1 MGQYR
6 QFILAA
12 TIAITALAVGLL
24 ASYSQP
30 LWVIGL
36 GLCLITALAAWGL
49 LTPFGD
55 AQATEEATAS
65 DHARELE
72 RLGKMLGARLHQG
85 ISCVDTL
92 RSDIASTLES
102 SSISLHHSFNGL
114 SEKAS
119 AERKILDSV
128 VKSLSQDG
136 SADTD
141 NAVSLQHFANE
152 VGSVLDGYVSLFVGV
167 SDKSIQA
174 VHSIQD
180 MVKQFDSMF
189 DLITQIRGIADQT
202 NLLALNAAI
211 EAARAGEAGR
221 GFAVVA
227 DEVRKLSQDSNKLN
241 DQIRERAQSAKET
254 VDTVQHAVS
263 QIASMDMSLALSG
276 KDYLD
281 RMLNELEQL
290 NQHVAGSVAK
300 GAELGESMSQ
310 EVARAVVALQTSDRV
325 SQMVNQLEHVSR
337 ATSDLVDVIER
348 RFAQSETIEIIVQQC
363 IADLERIPEVKVQ
376 GFDKNAAAGGDIEL
390 Y

>member
-1 MGQYR
+1 MGHYR
-6 QFILAA
+6 QNILA
-12 TIAITALAVGLL
+12 IVIVITAVAVGLA
-24 ASYSQP
+24 ASYMSSIVMV
-30 LWVIGL
+30 WL
-36 GLCLITALAAWGL
+36 GLAVIALAALWGL
-49 LTPFGD
+49 LLPPTH
-55 AQATEEATAS
+55 TSEEPES
-65 DHARELE
+65 DGARDLE
-72 RLGKMLGARLHQG
+72 GLGRLLGSRLHQG

-92 RSDIASTLES
+92 RTDIASTLEAS
-102 SSISLHHSFNGL
+102 SMSLHHSFNGL
-114 SEKAS
+114 SEKAA
-119 AERKILDSV
+119 AERQILDGV
-128 VKSLSQDG
+128 IQSLSQN
-136 SADTD
+136 SQADAENT
-141 NAVSLQHFANE
+141 VSLQHFANE

-254 VDTVQHAVS
+254 VDSVQSAVS
-263 QIASMDMSLALSG
+263 KIASMDMSLALSG

-281 RMLNELEQL
+281 KMLNELEQL
-290 NQHVAGSVAK
+290 NQQVAGSVAK

-310 EVARAVVALQTSDRV
+310 EVANAVVALQTSDRV
-325 SQMVNQLEHVSR
+325 SQMVNQLEHVSH
-337 ATSDLVDVIER
+337 ATSALVDVLER
-348 RFAQSETIEIIVQQC
+348 RFAQPESVASIVQQC
-363 IADLERIPEVKVQ
+363 IADLEQIPEVNIQ
-376 GFDKNAAAGGDIEL
+376 GFAKNTSEGGDIEL

>member
-1 MGQYR
+1 MGHYR
-6 QFILAA
+6 QNILAIVIV
-12 TIAITALAVGLL
+12 IAAVAVGLA
-24 ASYSQP
+24 ASYTLSTVIVWLGLAVIAIAALWGILLPPVHTIDEPQP
-30 LWVIGL
+30 DGACDLEGL
-36 GLCLITALAAWGL
+36 G
-49 LTPFGD
+49 
-55 AQATEEATAS
+55 
-65 DHARELE
+65 
-72 RLGKMLGARLHQG
+72 RLLGARLHQG

-92 RSDIASTLES
+92 RADIASTLETS
-102 SSISLHHSFNGL
+102 SMSLHHSFNGL
-114 SEKAS
+114 SEKAA
-119 AERKILDSV
+119 AERQILDGV
-128 VKSLSQDG
+128 IQSLSQN
-136 SADTD
+136 SQADAENT
-141 NAVSLQHFANE
+141 VSLQHFANE

-254 VDTVQHAVS
+254 VDSVQSAVS
-263 QIASMDMSLALSG
+263 KIASMDMSLALNG

-281 RMLNELEQL
+281 KMLNELEQL

-310 EVARAVVALQTSDRV
+310 EVANAVVALQTSDRV
-325 SQMVNQLEHVSR
+325 SQMVNQLEHVSH
-337 ATSDLVDVIER
+337 ATSALVDVLER
-348 RFAQSETIEIIVQQC
+348 RFSQPESVSSIVQQC
-363 IADLERIPEVKVQ
+363 INDLEKIPEVNIQ
-376 GFDKNAAAGGDIEL
+376 GFSKNTSEGGDIEL